1 MASVFSS
8 VKSEVVHLT
17 QRDLEGL
24 CKPMSARGSPLEFY
38 ANELRPPPKKTLL
51 TISRMALPLS
61 VNGNSRPQSSSNI
74 SSAMPFFCAHC
85 SCVSCPGF
93 QKWLFPSSTVPSRYS
108 LLDFW
113 TAHVHTSVWFLLF
126 PWRTRLPTC
135 VPKPSLV
142 MWV

>member
-17 QRDLEGL
+17 QKDLEGL

-38 ANELRPPPKKTLL
+38 AMSSDPPPL

-61 VNGNSRPQSSSNI
+61 VNGNSHPQSSSNI
-74 SSAMPFFCAHC
+74 SSAMPFCAHC

-93 QKWLFPSSTVPSRYS
+93 QKWLFPSPTVPSRYS

-135 VPKPSLV
+135 VPKPSLG
-142 MWV
+142 MWL